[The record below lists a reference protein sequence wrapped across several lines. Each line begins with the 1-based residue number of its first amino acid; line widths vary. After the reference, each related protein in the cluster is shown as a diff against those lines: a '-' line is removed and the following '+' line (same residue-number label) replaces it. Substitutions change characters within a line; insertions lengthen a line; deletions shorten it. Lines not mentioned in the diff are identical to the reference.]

1 MKIVILDG
9 HTLNPGDNPWDS
21 LRALG
26 EVVLHDQTPDEQ
38 IVDRSREADVLLIN
52 KIPLD
57 ESRLA
62 QLPQLR
68 LIAVSATGYDCV
80 DTASARKRGVAV
92 VHVPEYGTDSVA
104 QHTIALLL
112 QLCNR
117 TAEHDAAIRVGQ
129 WQRCGHFSFWNH
141 PLIELAGKRLGLV
154 GYGRIGRRVAR
165 IAQALGMEVWV
176 ATRTPIGGSEVSI
189 REAGLDELFSQSD
202 VISLH
207 CPATPETI
215 GLVDRSRLAQVRP
228 EAILINTARGQLV
241 VERDLADALNE
252 GRLAAA
258 GLDVMVEEPLPA
270 DSPLLTAKNC
280 ILTPHLAW
288 ASLESRR
295 RLMATTAENIKA
307 YFAGRPI
314 HVVN

>member
-1 MKIVILDG
+1 MWDKLGRKEMKIVILDG

-117 TAEHDAAIRVGQ
+117 TAEHDAAILPFGT
-129 WQRCGHFSFWNH
+129 
-141 PLIELAGKRLGLV
+141 
-154 GYGRIGRRVAR
+154 
-165 IAQALGMEVWV
+165 
-176 ATRTPIGGSEVSI
+176 TR
-189 REAGLDELFSQSD
+189 
-202 VISLH
+202 
-207 CPATPETI
+207 
-215 GLVDRSRLAQVRP
+215 
-228 EAILINTARGQLV
+228 
-241 VERDLADALNE
+241 
-252 GRLAAA
+252 
-258 GLDVMVEEPLPA
+258 
-270 DSPLLTAKNC
+270 
-280 ILTPHLAW
+280 
-288 ASLESRR
+288 
-295 RLMATTAENIKA
+295 
-307 YFAGRPI
+307 
-314 HVVN
+314 